1 MYGQWPDCYVIHH
14 YRLNSKMSI
23 FRYTSFCTCLFQ
35 MQFDNKGF
43 TPVKMDDLG
52 FTPVQFD
59 SRGFT
64 PVKLPEHEDQGVPDS
79 PFTLISGVSLSV
91 HIFLPVVDSSEKFHC
106 IF

>member
-1 MYGQWPDCYVIHH
+1 
-14 YRLNSKMSI
+14 
-23 FRYTSFCTCLFQ
+23 

-59 SRGFT
+59 RRGFT

-79 PFTLISGVSLSV
+79 PFTLISGVSL
-91 HIFLPVVDSSEKFHC
+91 
-106 IF
+106 

>member
-1 MYGQWPDCYVIHH
+1 
-14 YRLNSKMSI
+14 
-23 FRYTSFCTCLFQ
+23 

-43 TPVKMDDLG
+43 TPVKMEDLG

-79 PFTLISGVSLSV
+79 PFTLISGVSLWV
-91 HIFLPVVDSSEKFHC
+91 NIFLPVVDSSEKFHC

>member
-1 MYGQWPDCYVIHH
+1 
-14 YRLNSKMSI
+14 
-23 FRYTSFCTCLFQ
+23 

-59 SRGFT
+59 SKGFT

-79 PFTLISGVSLSV
+79 PFTLISGVSLYCCLWLIALINFSAFFN
-91 HIFLPVVDSSEKFHC
+91 IF
-106 IF
+106 

>member
-1 MYGQWPDCYVIHH
+1 MVSQKNFKTKRSFVWKRNVWAMA
-14 YRLNSKMSI
+14 RLLCNPPLQVQ
-23 FRYTSFCTCLFQ
+23 RYTSFCTCLFQ

-79 PFTLISGVSLSV
+79 PFTLISGVSL
-91 HIFLPVVDSSEKFHC
+91 
-106 IF
+106 

>member
-1 MYGQWPDCYVIHH
+1 
-14 YRLNSKMSI
+14 
-23 FRYTSFCTCLFQ
+23 

-79 PFTLISGVSLSV
+79 PFTLISGVSLTESIYFCLWLIALKNFIAFFN
-91 HIFLPVVDSSEKFHC
+91 IF
-106 IF
+106 